1 MSMNLKFG
9 LAGFGYWGPNLA
21 RTIHNSENVDL
32 VAIADSDE
40 SNLIRAKENYPK
52 INIFASIEEMLMSCK
67 IDALVVA
74 VPARL
79 HEEGIKLALKYKV
92 HVLAEKPMVIDP
104 QVGSDLLEKFNKENL
119 ILMPGHTFIYNQAII
134 WAKKYIK
141 EGNLGELFN
150 IYTQRLNL
158 GQLRRDVN
166 VVWNL
171 APHDVSIIDFLLD
184 SRVASVSATGLAI
197 TNPKIV
203 DVAFINLK
211 YENGVSAH
219 VHVSWLDP
227 TKTRKITIIGS
238 KGMLILDDT
247 SLEAPIQIH
256 EKYAEKIE
264 TTSNDFN
271 PRSYALRSGDVR
283 FPKILFIEPLKS
295 EIEDFRDSIILK
307 REPKVKTVDGVW
319 VAKVLEAVDESI
331 SGEGMPVKVRREE

>member
-1 MSMNLKFG
+1 VSKNLKFG

-32 VAIADSDE
+32 VAITDSDE
-40 SNLIRAKENYPK
+40 SNLTRAKENYPR
-52 INIFASIEEMLMSCK
+52 IDFFRSIEEMLINCK

-79 HEEGIKLALKYKV
+79 HEEFIKLALKYKV

-134 WAKKYIK
+134 WAKNYIK

-184 SRVASVSATGLAI
+184 SRVNSVSATGLAI

-203 DVAFINLK
+203 DVAFVETPWCTETHLF
-211 YENGVSAH
+211 
-219 VHVSWLDP
+219 WDP
-227 TKTRKITIIGS
+227 GS
-238 KGMLILDDT
+238 
-247 SLEAPIQIH
+247 
-256 EKYAEKIE
+256 
-264 TTSNDFN
+264 
-271 PRSYALRSGDVR
+271 
-283 FPKILFIEPLKS
+283 
-295 EIEDFRDSIILK
+295 
-307 REPKVKTVDGVW
+307 
-319 VAKVLEAVDESI
+319 
-331 SGEGMPVKVRREE
+331 